1 MTETEDKRKYTL
13 KDRTLF
19 FRLFK
24 EAKPVW
30 YLFVLALIAILIM
43 TYAKAMRP
51 KVISNAIDI
60 YIEPFLKNSGIS
72 ATVAKQG
79 IKAAAKMFLL
89 LLVIELGF
97 SGVKNYLLPLAGRK
111 IIYNLRLRLFAHV
124 QKLPLSYF
132 DKTPVG
138 TVVTRVT
145 NDSSA
150 LNEMFNSI
158 LTGFIQNI
166 VYMGFILYMMLIS
179 DVRLTIVSMLL
190 IPVIVITTS
199 LFRIKARK
207 IFRIT
212 RTKIAI
218 INAFLS
224 ENITGVLITKAFNMQ
239 KRKTKD
245 FDKINKDFY
254 HINMSKIIIM
264 GVFRPLINVL
274 KYLTLAILLWFAG
287 VQYMDGVIE
296 IGILYLFISYIGEF
310 FQPLMQLADQFNSL
324 QSSFA
329 AGEKI
334 YTLLDQPVEP
344 DVATRHNFDNIQG
357 EICFNNVWF
366 AYNDEDWILK
376 DVSFTIAPSENVAF
390 VGHTGAGKTTIISL
404 LCGFYEIQKGSIT
417 IDGIDIRTIR
427 KKDYRH
433 HIGLV
438 LQDVYLTSGDIFSNI
453 KLNDPNITDE
463 RVIEI
468 AEYLQADSF
477 IKELD
482 DGYRHKI
489 NQGGT
494 VLSTGQRQLIS
505 FARALVYD
513 PKIMVMDEATSSID
527 THTET
532 ILQNAMKRL
541 MKNRT
546 TISIAHRLSTIQQS
560 DKIIVMHH
568 GEIKEKGNHQ
578 QLLNKGG
585 LYYQLYKL
593 QYNHVS
599 ANESIKN

>member
-1 MTETEDKRKYTL
+1 M
-13 KDRTLF
+13 
-19 FRLFK
+19 
-24 EAKPVW
+24 
-30 YLFVLALIAILIM
+30 
-43 TYAKAMRP
+43 
-51 KVISNAIDI
+51 
-60 YIEPFLKNSGIS
+60 YIEPFLKHGDI
-72 ATVAKQG
+72 TPLVAKQG
-79 IKAAAKMFLL
+79 IKSAAKLFLI
-89 LLVIELGF
+89 LLVIELSF
-97 SGVKNYLLPLAGRK
+97 VSIKNYLLPLAGSK
-111 IIYNLRLRLFAHV
+111 IIYNLRLRLFKHV
-124 QKLPLSYF
+124 QKMPLSYF
-132 DKTPVG
+132 DKTPLGV
-138 TVVTRVT
+138 VVTRIT

-166 VYMGFILYMMLIS
+166 VYMGFILYMMFIS

-190 IPVIVITTS
+190 IPVIAITTS

-207 IFRIT
+207 IFRKM
-212 RTKIAI
+212 RTKLAI

-224 ENITGVLITKAFNMQ
+224 ENITGVLIIKAFNMQ
-239 KRKTKD
+239 KRKIKD
-245 FDKINKDFY
+245 FDEINRDY
-254 HINMSKIIIM
+254 YNINMSKIIIM

-274 KYLTLAILLWFAG
+274 KYLTIAILLWFGG

-296 IGILYLFISYIGEF
+296 IGILYLFVNYIGEF
-310 FQPLMQLADQFNSL
+310 FQPLMQLAEQFNSL
-324 QSSFA
+324 QGSFA

-344 DVATRHNFDNIQG
+344 DVETRHNFENIQG

-366 AYNDEDWILK
+366 AYNEEDWILK
-376 DVSFTIAPSENVAF
+376 DVSFTISPSENVAF

-417 IDGIDIRTIR
+417 IDGVDIKTIR

-433 HIGLV
+433 QIGLV

-453 KLNDPNITDE
+453 KLNDPDISDE

-482 DGYRHKI
+482 DGYKHKI

-513 PKIMVMDEATSSID
+513 PKILVMDEATSSID
-527 THTET
+527 THTEA
-532 ILQNAMKRL
+532 ILQNAMKQL

-568 GEIKEKGNHQ
+568 GEIRETGNHQ
-578 QLLNKGG
+578 ELLNNGG

-593 QYNHVS
+593 QYNH
-599 ANESIKN
+599 

>member
-1 MTETEDKRKYTL
+1 MNETEDKRKYTL
-13 KDRTLF
+13 KDKALF

-30 YLFVLALIAILIM
+30 YLFVLALIIIIIM
-43 TYAKAMRP
+43 TYAKALRP
-51 KVISNAIDI
+51 KVISDTIDM
-60 YIEPFLKNSGIS
+60 YIEPFLKDSGIG
-72 ATVAKQG
+72 AVASKQG
-79 IKAAAKMFLL
+79 IKSAAKLFLVL
-89 LLVIELGF
+89 LMVELGC
-97 SGVKNYLLPLAGRK
+97 VALKNYLLPLAGRK
-111 IIYNLRLRLFAHV
+111 IIYNIRQRLFAHV

-138 TVVTRVT
+138 TIVTRVT
-145 NDSSA
+145 HDSAA

-166 VYMGFILYMMLIS
+166 VYMAFILYMMLIS

-190 IPVIVITTS
+190 IPVIAVTTA
-199 LFRIKARK
+199 LFRIKARE

-212 RTKIAI
+212 RAKIAI

-239 KRKTKD
+239 KRKIKD

-254 HINMSKIIIM
+254 DINMSKILIM
-264 GVFRPLINVL
+264 GVFMPLINVL
-274 KYLTLAILLWFAG
+274 KYLTLAILLWFGG
-287 VQYMDGVIE
+287 VRYMDGVIE
-296 IGILYLFISYIGEF
+296 IGILYLFINYVGEF
-310 FQPLMQLADQFNSL
+310 FNPLMQLAEQFNSL

-334 YTLLDQPVEP
+334 YTLLDKPVEP
-344 DVATRHNFDNIQG
+344 DVETRHDFEDIKG

-366 AYNDEDWILK
+366 AYEDDNWILK
-376 DVSFTIAPSENVAF
+376 DVSFTIAPSENIAF

-417 IDGIDIRTIR
+417 IDGVDIKTIR

-453 KLNDPNITDE
+453 KLNDPDITNE

-477 IKELD
+477 IQELD

-513 PKIMVMDEATSSID
+513 PKILVMDEATSSID
-527 THTET
+527 THTEA
-532 ILQNAMKRL
+532 ILQNAMKQL

-568 GEIKEKGNHQ
+568 GKIKETGNHQ
-578 QLLNKGG
+578 ELLNNGG

-593 QYNHVS
+593 QYNHRNV
-599 ANESIKN
+599 NEAIKN